1 MAIQQHL
8 TLKGSVPGEDFSLG
22 GTFPFYSILFRICAT
37 IHMIVNGRHFHGLLG
52 PGSEGNNM
60 VRRM

>member
-1 MAIQQHL
+1 MAIQQHP

-22 GTFPFYSILFRICAT
+22 DTFPFYFILSICLT

-52 PGSEGNNM
+52 PDSKGNNM
-60 VRRM
+60 MKRM

>member
-8 TLKGSVPGEDFSLG
+8 TLKGSVPGEDFGLG
-22 GTFPFYSILFRICAT
+22 DTFPFYFILSICVT
-37 IHMIVNGRHFHGLLG
+37 IHIIVNGRHFHGLLS
-52 PGSEGNNM
+52 PGSEGNNV